1 MWNLH
6 WTGVRLP
13 SPPLMKTTVL
23 LLLLYLMFVVPNFI
37 KGNKGLSFL
46 IDGRPKHITYCNISF
61 RIIHIDIQTVKPRCK
76 TDHAVFDT
84 INIFFFPEDFHLTYT
99 LGTYRIY
106 FEYL

>member
-13 SPPLMKTTVL
+13 SPPLMKTTAV
-23 LLLLYLMFVVPNFI
+23 LLLLYLVFVVPNFI

-46 IDGRPKHITYCNISF
+46 IDGRPKQIIYFNISS

-76 TDHAVFDT
+76 TDHAVFDN